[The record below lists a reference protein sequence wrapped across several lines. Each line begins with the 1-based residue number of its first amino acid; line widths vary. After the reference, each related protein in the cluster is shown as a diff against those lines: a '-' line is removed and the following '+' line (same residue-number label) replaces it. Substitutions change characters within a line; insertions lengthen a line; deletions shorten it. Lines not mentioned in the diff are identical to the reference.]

1 MRAGETNTI
10 TVLFCREGALRDKYM
25 FMVLNI
31 TFVCVCVQCC
41 VLRCVRCTGF
51 RQRIKDGCWSGN
63 RCQRRR
69 CRSLYPN
76 SYWARSYAS
85 TRAGQ
90 CWCLS
95 SVERLRSVLKF
106 YLTEWLKF
114 WQENESFCSFYCR
127 EAQKHESFFHNVD
140 AYGKNKKQP
149 VIVFLRIQEVKE
161 LGDLSPH
168 WNELR
173 HDVINHCN
181 HLIGCYQEMLAELDK
196 LSGEVD

>member
-1 MRAGETNTI
+1 M
-10 TVLFCREGALRDKYM
+10 
-25 FMVLNI
+25 
-31 TFVCVCVQCC
+31 CVQCC